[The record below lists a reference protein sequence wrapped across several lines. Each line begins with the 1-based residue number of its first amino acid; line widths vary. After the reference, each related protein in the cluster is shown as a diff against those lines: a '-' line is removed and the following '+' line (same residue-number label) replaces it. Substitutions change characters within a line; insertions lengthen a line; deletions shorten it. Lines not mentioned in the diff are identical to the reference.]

1 VKIKLPDTNSI
12 NERENKIYILTEI
25 FDYIKKL
32 TGLIPEETYFE
43 IDVPK
48 ELIIIEFFL
57 EEGNVYINIDFKY
70 TMLSITSDVKKEEIK
85 VGEYLRERFKSRLCE

>member
-1 VKIKLPDTNSI
+1 MKIKLPDTNSI

>member
-25 FDYIKKL
+25 FDYIRKL

-48 ELIIIEFFL
+48 ESIIIEFFL
-57 EEGNVYINIDFKY
+57 EEGNVYINIDFEH
-70 TMLSITSDVKKEEIK
+70 TTLSITSDVKKEEIK
-85 VGEYLRERFKSRLCE
+85 VGEYLRERFKSRLCG

>member
-1 VKIKLPDTNSI
+1 VKIKLPDINSI

-25 FDYIKKL
+25 FNYIKKL
-32 TGLIPEETYFE
+32 TGLTPGEIYFE

-70 TMLSITSDVKKEEIK
+70 TTLSVTSDVKFEKIK